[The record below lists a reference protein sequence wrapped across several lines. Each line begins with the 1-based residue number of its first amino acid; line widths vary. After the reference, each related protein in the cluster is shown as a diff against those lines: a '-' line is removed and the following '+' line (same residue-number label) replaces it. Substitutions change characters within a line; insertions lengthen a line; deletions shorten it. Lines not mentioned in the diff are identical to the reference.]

1 MAIHSHGTPSVHFD
15 LDNND
20 TVDHDMK
27 VLIQRLGA
35 NLVTLTSI
43 VGLENAVEV
52 AQLSPLHMVII
63 QGETNI
69 DMATIVKRRFFNTPI
84 VILPESVLAKEKKII
99 SNSRRAYFFVSRRT

>member
-35 NLVTLTSI
+35 NLVTVTSS
-43 VGLENAVEV
+43 VGLANAVEV

-63 QGETNI
+63 QAEPNI
-69 DMATIVKRRFFNTPI
+69 DIATIVKRRFFNTPI
-84 VILPESVLAKEKKII
+84 VILPETVLEKEKNNLK
-99 SNSRRAYFFVSRRT
+99 FT